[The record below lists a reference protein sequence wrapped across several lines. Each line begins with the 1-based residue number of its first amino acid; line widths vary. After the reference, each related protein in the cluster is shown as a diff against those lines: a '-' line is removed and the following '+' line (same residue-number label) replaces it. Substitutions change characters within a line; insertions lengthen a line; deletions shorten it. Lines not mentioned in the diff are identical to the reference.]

1 MMPRWRWL
9 LLQFSRKLW
18 LRASFF
24 VIAGVVSAV
33 ASLILAPHIPYD
45 FPGKIGSDAV
55 VDVLK
60 IMASSM
66 LAVTTFSLGVM
77 VQAYSAATNNVTP
90 RATKLI
96 MEDHTSQNVLGTFI
110 GSFLFSLVGIIA
122 LSTGY
127 FDMQARLILFGV
139 TILVVALIV
148 ITLLRWIEYLSRLG
162 SVAETSQRVE
172 EAALNAMSDRIAAPY
187 LGGRPLRNPYSLPPE
202 AYPVAS
208 SRTGYVQHLDIKA
221 LQVCA
226 DEHEAEIFVVA
237 LPGTFIHLGKLIA
250 AVVPGADGQRVS
262 SERIEEAYTVG
273 NERSFDQDPRFG
285 LSVLTEIGSRA
296 LSPALNDPGTAIEI
310 IGRLTRVLMAWAGR
324 DQGMAAEHILYE
336 RVYVPPLRDEDL
348 LDDAFRPL
356 IRDGVAL
363 LEIQLRLQKALAAL
377 ASITNGEL
385 RAAAFRLAFTA
396 HEAASGAMALP
407 EDTERLR
414 VEYRAAWQPAERMPN
429 KSNIA

>member
-9 LLQFSRKLW
+9 LLQLSRKLW

-24 VIAGVVSAV
+24 VVLGVVSAI
-33 ASLILAPHIPYD
+33 ASLVLAPYIPYD
-45 FPGKIGSDAV
+45 FPGKIGSDSV

-60 IMASSM
+60 IMGSSM
-66 LAVTTFSLGVM
+66 LAVTTFSLGIM

-96 MEDHTSQNVLGTFI
+96 IEDHTSQNVLGTFI

-127 FDMQARLILFGV
+127 FDMQARMILFSV

-162 SVAETSQRVE
+162 RVAETSQRVE
-172 EAALNAMSDRIAAPY
+172 EAALNAMNDRIAAPC
-187 LGGRPLRNPYSLPPE
+187 LGGRPLLDPHGLPPK
-202 AYPVAS
+202 AYLVES

-221 LQVCA
+221 LQTCA
-226 DEHEAEIFVVA
+226 DEQQAEIFVAA
-237 LPGTFIHLGKLIA
+237 LPGTFVHSGKVIA
-250 AVVPGADGQRVS
+250 AVLPGSDGKRIA
-262 SERIEEAYTVG
+262 SEKIEEAYTVG

-296 LSPALNDPGTAIEI
+296 LSPALNDTGTAIDI
-310 IGRLTRVLMAWAGR
+310 IGRLTRVLVAWVER
-324 DQGMAAEHILYE
+324 DHRVAAEQILYQ

-356 IRDGVAL
+356 IRDGAAL
-363 LEIQLRLQKALAAL
+363 IEIQLRLQKALAAL
-377 ASITNGEL
+377 AAIANGDL
-385 RAAAFRLAFTA
+385 RAAATRLAHTA
-396 HEAASGAMALP
+396 HEAALSAMALP
-407 EDTERLR
+407 EDKERLR
-414 VEYRAAWQPAERMPN
+414 AEYRVAWQPDEPTPMKPN
-429 KSNIA
+429 A

>member
-24 VIAGVVSAV
+24 VVAGVVSAV
-33 ASLILAPHIPYD
+33 ASLILAPYIPYD

-90 RATKLI
+90 RATTLI
-96 MEDHTSQNVLGTFI
+96 MQDHTSQNVLGTFI

-162 SVAETSQRVE
+162 RVAE
-172 EAALNAMSDRIAAPY
+172 
-187 LGGRPLRNPYSLPPE
+187 
-202 AYPVAS
+202 
-208 SRTGYVQHLDIKA
+208 K
-221 LQVCA
+221 
-226 DEHEAEIFVVA
+226 
-237 LPGTFIHLGKLIA
+237 
-250 AVVPGADGQRVS
+250 
-262 SERIEEAYTVG
+262 
-273 NERSFDQDPRFG
+273 
-285 LSVLTEIGSRA
+285 
-296 LSPALNDPGTAIEI
+296 
-310 IGRLTRVLMAWAGR
+310 IGR
-324 DQGMAAEHILYE
+324 
-336 RVYVPPLRDEDL
+336 
-348 LDDAFRPL
+348 
-356 IRDGVAL
+356 
-363 LEIQLRLQKALAAL
+363 
-377 ASITNGEL
+377 
-385 RAAAFRLAFTA
+385 A
-396 HEAASGAMALP
+396 H
-407 EDTERLR
+407 
-414 VEYRAAWQPAERMPN
+414 V
-429 KSNIA
+429 

>member
-110 GSFLFSLVGIIA
+110 GSFLFSLVGIIG
-122 LSTGY
+122 LEHRGT

-226 DEHEAEIFVVA
+226 DEHEAE
-237 LPGTFIHLGKLIA
+237 TFCCRATGNIYSFRQIDRCGSAGGRWTACLVGKDR
-250 AVVPGADGQRVS
+250 G
-262 SERIEEAYTVG
+262 
-273 NERSFDQDPRFG
+273 G
-285 LSVLTEIGSRA
+285 L
-296 LSPALNDPGTAIEI
+296 
-310 IGRLTRVLMAWAGR
+310 
-324 DQGMAAEHILYE
+324 
-336 RVYVPPLRDEDL
+336 
-348 LDDAFRPL
+348 
-356 IRDGVAL
+356 
-363 LEIQLRLQKALAAL
+363 
-377 ASITNGEL
+377 
-385 RAAAFRLAFTA
+385 
-396 HEAASGAMALP
+396 
-407 EDTERLR
+407 
-414 VEYRAAWQPAERMPN
+414 YRWE
-429 KSNIA
+429 

>member
-24 VIAGVVSAV
+24 VVAGVVSAV
-33 ASLILAPHIPYD
+33 ASLILAPYIPYD

-96 MEDHTSQNVLGTFI
+96 MEDHTTQNVLGTFI

-127 FDMQARLILFGV
+127 FGVQARLILFGV

-162 SVAETSQRVE
+162 RVAETSQRVE
-172 EAALNAMSDRIAAPY
+172 EAVLNALNDRIDAPC
-187 LGGRPLRNPYSLPPE
+187 LGGRPLQDPHCLPPE
-202 AYPVAS
+202 AYLVKA

-221 LQVCA
+221 LQICA
-226 DEHEAEIFVVA
+226 DEQQAEIFVIA
-237 LPGTFIHLGKLIA
+237 LPGTFIHSGKLIA
-250 AVVPGADGQRVS
+250 AVVPGPDGQRVS
-262 SERIEEAYTVG
+262 SEKIEEAYTVG

-296 LSPALNDPGTAIEI
+296 LSPALNDSGTAIDI

-324 DQGMAAEHILYE
+324 DRGIAADHILYQ

-377 ASITNGEL
+377 ASITNGDL
-385 RAAAFRLAFTA
+385 RAAASRLALTA
-396 HEAASGAMALP
+396 HEAASSAMVLP

-414 VEYRAAWQPAERMPN
+414 VEYRAVWHPAERTHNM
-429 KSNIA
+429 SSAA